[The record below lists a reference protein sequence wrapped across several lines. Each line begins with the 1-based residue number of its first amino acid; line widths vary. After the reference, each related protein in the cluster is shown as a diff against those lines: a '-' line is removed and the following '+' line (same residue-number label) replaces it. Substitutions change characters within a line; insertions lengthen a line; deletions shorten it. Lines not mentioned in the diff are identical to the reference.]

1 MSGGMRQRVMIAMA
15 LSCNPRLLFAD
26 EPTTA
31 LDVTIQA
38 QIVDLMMEL
47 HEAYGMSLV
56 VITHNMGLVARMAQ
70 RVAVMYLGRIVEIAD
85 CDELFDN
92 ALHPYTQALL
102 SAVPITDP
110 TAARTRQRIR
120 LEGDVP
126 SPIDLPAGCVFQSRC
141 PLVQPECAET
151 EPELREMGE
160 GHRAACILI

>member
-1 MSGGMRQRVMIAMA
+1 MVRHM
-15 LSCNPRLLFAD
+15 
-26 EPTTA
+26 
-31 LDVTIQA
+31 
-38 QIVDLMMEL
+38 VD
-47 HEAYGMSLV
+47 
-56 VITHNMGLVARMAQ
+56 

-110 TAARTRQRIR
+110 TVARTRNRIR

-141 PLVQPECAET
+141 PMVQTECAEKD
-151 EPELREMGE
+151 PELRETGR
-160 GHRAACILI
+160 GHRAACILV

>member
-38 QIVDLMMEL
+38 QIVDLMLEL

-70 RVAVMYLGRIVEIAD
+70 RVAVMYLGRIVELTD
-85 CDELFDN
+85 VQSVFKRP
-92 ALHPYTQALL
+92 LHPYTGGCC
-102 SAVPITDP
+102 
-110 TAARTRQRIR
+110 ARCR
-120 LEGDVP
+120 
-126 SPIDLPAGCVFQSRC
+126 
-141 PLVQPECAET
+141 CAER
-151 EPELREMGE
+151 P
-160 GHRAACILI
+160 RARPWKRSRAPCRRRTGSGGGAASRPAALTPRLAASPTSRR